1 MPNSHFIQTN
11 FTAGEISKRLR
22 ARADLEKY
30 ANGAKVLENFLPLPH
45 GGIRRRPGTHY
56 VAAVKTI
63 TKTVRLIPFEF
74 NVTQAYMC
82 EFGENYIRFYA
93 NSGQLQSGG
102 SAVEV
107 TTTYAE
113 AQLAALRYAQDADLL
128 YLVHP
133 DHVPRQLTRTSATA
147 FSIADA
153 AFVGGPFLDDN
164 IDTGKTLTASA
175 TTGTITVTASGHTPF
190 TSDHVGSFWK
200 IGGTVSG
207 TQGYVKV
214 TAFTNTTTVT
224 ATVEETLSTASATSA
239 WAEGAWSAERGYPS
253 EVTFY
258 QQRLCFAN
266 SSTEPQTIWTSKVGD
281 YTNFTAGVNDDD
293 PITFTVASNQVN
305 VIRWL
310 SAQQD
315 LMIGTAGGE
324 FRVSGGGA
332 SPITPTNIMILPQTR
347 YGSSTV
353 RPIQI
358 ANMTIYV
365 QRSGRKIRELS
376 FSLEQDQFVSGDLTI
391 LAEQITET
399 ATFKDMAYQ
408 QEPDPVVW
416 YVLSDGS
423 LASMTWLP
431 EQKVISWA
439 RHPMTATS
447 AEVEAVGVIP
457 DATANRDQVWLAI
470 KRTFTNYLVQFA
482 YTAFI
487 VADDK
492 VTVTGHG
499 LSTQNDV
506 LLIRNGG
513 NYQSATVNGATY
525 DLSATTTLYVYKID
539 NNNFKLH
546 TTSAGASS
554 DTTATR
560 IVISDQ
566 GSGDFGI
573 RDASSPATTVT
584 RYIEYLNPDLEVD
597 SGLTGT
603 FSPAATSISGL
614 SHLAGETVNVIGDS
628 AVYQNKTVANAKV
641 TTATG
646 ELAMASAEIGL
657 PFTPKME
664 TLEPELVTQ
673 GGTMRGRQKRWTK
686 VFVRVTDT
694 RGGFSINGDQTL
706 SRDSSVLMGSA
717 PTALSEED
725 IHVPSLGWQKIETV
739 TVEQTQPLPITVLGV
754 FGTMEFEDD

>member
-207 TQGYVKV
+207 TQGYVKI

-365 QRSGRKIRELS
+365 QG
-376 FSLEQDQFVSGDLTI
+376 
-391 LAEQITET
+391 
-399 ATFKDMAYQ
+399 
-408 QEPDPVVW
+408 VV
-416 YVLSDGS
+416 
-423 LASMTWLP
+423 
-431 EQKVISWA
+431 
-439 RHPMTATS
+439 R
-447 AEVEAVGVIP
+447 AVGWVAGV
-457 DATANRDQVWLAI
+457 DDLAARA
-470 KRTFTNYLVQFA
+470 KSYFVGETS
-482 YTAFI
+482 
-487 VADDK
+487 DD
-492 VTVTGHG
+492 G
-499 LSTQNDV
+499 DEC
-506 LLIRNGG
+506 
-513 NYQSATVNGATY
+513 
-525 DLSATTTLYVYKID
+525 
-539 NNNFKLH
+539 
-546 TTSAGASS
+546 
-554 DTTATR
+554 
-560 IVISDQ
+560 
-566 GSGDFGI
+566 GSGS
-573 RDASSPATTVT
+573 R
-584 RYIEYLNPDLEVD
+584 R
-597 SGLTGT
+597 
-603 FSPAATSISGL
+603 
-614 SHLAGETVNVIGDS
+614 
-628 AVYQNKTVANAKV
+628 
-641 TTATG
+641 
-646 ELAMASAEIGL
+646 
-657 PFTPKME
+657 
-664 TLEPELVTQ
+664 
-673 GGTMRGRQKRWTK
+673 
-686 VFVRVTDT
+686 
-694 RGGFSINGDQTL
+694 
-706 SRDSSVLMGSA
+706 RDS
-717 PTALSEED
+717 
-725 IHVPSLGWQKIETV
+725 
-739 TVEQTQPLPITVLGV
+739 
-754 FGTMEFEDD
+754 

>member
-1 MPNSHFIQTN
+1 MRNLSY
-11 FTAGEISKRLR
+11 S
-22 ARADLEKY
+22 
-30 ANGAKVLENFLPLPH
+30 
-45 GGIRRRPGTHY
+45 
-56 VAAVKTI
+56 
-63 TKTVRLIPFEF
+63 FE
-74 NVTQAYMC
+74 A
-82 EFGENYIRFYA
+82 
-93 NSGQLQSGG
+93 
-102 SAVEV
+102 
-107 TTTYAE
+107 
-113 AQLAALRYAQDADLL
+113 
-128 YLVHP
+128 
-133 DHVPRQLTRTSATA
+133 
-147 FSIADA
+147 
-153 AFVGGPFLDDN
+153 
-164 IDTGKTLTASA
+164 
-175 TTGTITVTASGHTPF
+175 
-190 TSDHVGSFWK
+190 
-200 IGGTVSG
+200 
-207 TQGYVKV
+207 
-214 TAFTNTTTVT
+214 
-224 ATVEETLSTASATSA
+224 
-239 WAEGAWSAERGYPS
+239 
-253 EVTFY
+253 
-258 QQRLCFAN
+258 
-266 SSTEPQTIWTSKVGD
+266 
-281 YTNFTAGVNDDD
+281 
-293 PITFTVASNQVN
+293 
-305 VIRWL
+305 
-310 SAQQD
+310 
-315 LMIGTAGGE
+315 
-324 FRVSGGGA
+324 
-332 SPITPTNIMILPQTR
+332 
-347 YGSSTV
+347 
-353 RPIQI
+353 
-358 ANMTIYV
+358 
-365 QRSGRKIRELS
+365 
-376 FSLEQDQFVSGDLTI
+376 DQFVSGDLTL
-391 LAEQITET
+391 LADHITESST
-399 ATFKDMAYQ
+399 IAEIAFQ
-408 QEPDPVVW
+408 QEPDPIIW
-416 YVLSDGS
+416 GILLDGS
-423 LASMTWLP
+423 LISVTFLP
-431 EQKVISWA
+431 DQRVVSWA
-439 RHPMTATS
+439 RHPMTATN
-447 AEVEAVGVIP
+447 ALVEALGVIP
-457 DATANRDQVWLAI
+457 HPDGNKDQVWLAV
-470 KRTFTNYLVQFA
+470 KRTLTNYLVQFA

-513 NYQSATVNGATY
+513 NYPSATVNGATY

-584 RYIEYLNPDLEVD
+584 RYIEYLDPDLEVD

-641 TTATG
+641 TTSTG
-646 ELAMASAEIGL
+646 ELAIASAEIGL